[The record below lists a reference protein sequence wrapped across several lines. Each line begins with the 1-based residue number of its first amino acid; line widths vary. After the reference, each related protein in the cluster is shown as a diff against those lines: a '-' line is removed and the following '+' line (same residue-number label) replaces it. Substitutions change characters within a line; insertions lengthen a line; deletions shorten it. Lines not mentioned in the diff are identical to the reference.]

1 MSRLRRTR
9 ARGGGSDRRILFPFN
24 GSTVSQAALDL
35 TLAVA
40 RAQNATLVP
49 AYLAVIPHQL
59 SLESAVPVRECEA
72 AMPLLELIE
81 QRATSEGV
89 PVDSRIGRGRSARHA
104 LSALLD
110 SERFDTVIVAAK
122 TTGSDGFEA
131 SDVAWLLEAALGEVL
146 VVRPGA
152 KNDPERDLPLDE

>member
-1 MSRLRRTR
+1 
-9 ARGGGSDRRILFPFN
+9 
-24 GSTVSQAALDL
+24 
-35 TLAVA
+35 
-40 RAQNATLVP
+40 
-49 AYLAVIPHQL
+49 
-59 SLESAVPVRECEA
+59 
-72 AMPLLELIE
+72 MPLLELIE